1 MTLVPHDKGAE
12 ATVSRVTRPAHGSNP
27 RRAARELRAALLVE
41 NRHGR

>member
-12 ATVSRVTRPAHGSNP
+12 ATVSRVMRPAHGSNP